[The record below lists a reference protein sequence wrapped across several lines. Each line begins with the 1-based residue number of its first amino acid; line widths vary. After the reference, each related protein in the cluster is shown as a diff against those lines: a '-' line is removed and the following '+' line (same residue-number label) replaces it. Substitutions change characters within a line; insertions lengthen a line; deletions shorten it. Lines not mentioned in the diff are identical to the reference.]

1 MMLYKNSMLPFRN
14 LVQIRYI
21 STGQTTYPEESSCKI
36 FNWKNKS
43 ISWENVIG
51 SLVPQLAM
59 WFTVNLFFP
68 NRANWVASKNWKPI
82 NLLQFIRI
90 FLEASSL
97 VQIHYFLI
105 K

>member
-1 MMLYKNSMLPFRN
+1 MMLYKNSMLPLRN

-51 SLVPQLAM
+51 SLTTVSHVVYCKSLLSEWGELSSIKKLETYKLAA
-59 WFTVNLFFP
+59 V
-68 NRANWVASKNWKPI
+68 
-82 NLLQFIRI
+82 
-90 FLEASSL
+90 
-97 VQIHYFLI
+97 
-105 K
+105 